1 MLLRIT
7 DQGLYCEAGDFFIDP
22 WEAVD
27 RAVITHAH
35 GDHARWGS
43 RAYLASREGEGV
55 LRTRL
60 GDDARIS
67 TLPFGEAIEIHGVRV
82 SLHPAGH
89 ILGSAQVRLEHR
101 GEVWVVSGDYKT
113 EPDPTC
119 TPFEPIPCHTFIT
132 ESTFGLPIYRWAP
145 QAETFA
151 EIRDWWRT
159 NREERRASLL
169 LGYALGKAQRLL
181 AGLADADLGPI
192 YTHGA
197 VERLNEAY
205 RESGI
210 ALPPT
215 RYATGRPR
223 DGGWAGTLIVA
234 PPSAAGSPWIRR
246 FGPLS
251 TAFASGWM
259 RIRGARR
266 RRALDRGFTLSDH
279 VDWPSLLE
287 AIAAT
292 GAERVWV
299 THGYREPVVRWLAE
313 RGIEARA
320 VASRWEGEL
329 ETESSAAPGEAPDD
343 EGAPGAEEGA
353 GERAGSDEPG
363 DTPDGRETGFADTPG
378 SGGEAPPPRHRQ
390 GDSAAGSASGPPAS
404 DGPSDDDGD
413 DPAARAGRSP

>member
-7 DQGLYCEAGDFFIDP
+7 DQGLYCEAGDFYIDP
-22 WEAVD
+22 WEGVD

-43 RAYLASREGEGV
+43 RAYLGSEEGERV

-60 GDDARIS
+60 GTDARIR
-67 TLPFGEAIEIHGVRV
+67 TLPYGETLDMRGVRV

-89 ILGSAQVRLEHR
+89 ILGSAQVRVEHR

-119 TPFEPIPCHTFIT
+119 TPFEPILCHTFIT

-145 QAETFA
+145 QSETFA

-159 NREERRASLL
+159 NREEGRASIL

-181 AGLADADLGPI
+181 AGLLGADLGPI

-197 VERLNEAY
+197 VERLNDAY
-205 RESGI
+205 RASGI
-210 ALPPT
+210 QLPPT
-215 RYATGRPR
+215 TYAMRKARGSGW
-223 DGGWAGTLIVA
+223 GGALIVA
-234 PPSAAGSPWIRR
+234 PPSATGSSWIRR
-246 FGPLS
+246 FGPIS

-266 RRALDRGFTLSDH
+266 RRTLDRGFTLSDH
-279 VDWPSLLE
+279 VDWPSLLG
-287 AIAAT
+287 AIDAT

-299 THGYREPVVRWLAE
+299 THGYREPVVRWLEE
-313 RGIEARA
+313 RGIEAQA

-329 ETESSAAPGEAPDD
+329 ETQSSASPGAAEGEEGETDPGEAAASRDIDPSD
-343 EGAPGAEEGA
+343 EGAGQ
-353 GERAGSDEPG
+353 GER
-363 DTPDGRETGFADTPG
+363 
-378 SGGEAPPPRHRQ
+378 
-390 GDSAAGSASGPPAS
+390 
-404 DGPSDDDGD
+404 
-413 DPAARAGRSP
+413 